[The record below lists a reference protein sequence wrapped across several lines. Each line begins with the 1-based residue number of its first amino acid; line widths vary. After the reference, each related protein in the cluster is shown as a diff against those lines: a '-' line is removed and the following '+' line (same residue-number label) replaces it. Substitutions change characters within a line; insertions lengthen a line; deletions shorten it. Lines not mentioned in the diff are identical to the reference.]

1 MTDDP
6 GPVPDPYRD
15 PDAAAR
21 IGLIVSS
28 FEMLVGKPLVE
39 PGDDVIAA
47 LWRAPQ
53 AILAHGTEN
62 DPIFFFANRRALDAF
77 GYDVGTMLRTPSRLS
92 AEAPLRD
99 ERQALLDR
107 VSRHGFIDDY
117 SGVRITATGERFT
130 IGQAIVWNLID
141 AGGAL
146 HGQAATFRL

>member
-28 FEMLVGKPLVE
+28 FETLVGKPLVE

-47 LWRAPQ
+47 LWQAPQ

>member
-28 FEMLVGKPLVE
+28 FETLVGKPLVG

-77 GYDVGTMLRTPSRLS
+77 GYDVGSMLRTPSRLS